1 MEADWEFEVGGDAPL
16 IEACWEGFIDLRQT
30 PERAREL
37 PEAGQLSVL
46 SQVLERLNSR
56 SSPVWTSKCDVLPA
70 LAPEDFD
77 SDELDAPPGC
87 SAHGMACYIDLL
99 PGADRQW
106 SQPRLAEQAAEK
118 FNRAVGRGFIPGK
131 RPKESARALA
141 PGVCSSGSSLDQRPF
156 SAACEAECKHLCALL
171 SAIPLR
177 CCRVDFII
185 RGARIAPGVMG
196 LGVTSYITAC
206 GPSAKEAKDVLE
218 TALSEF
224 ANALCP
230 HSTLQ

>member
-1 MEADWEFEVGGDAPL
+1 MEADWEFEVGGDAPV
-16 IEACWEGFIDLRQT
+16 IEACWEGFIDLRRA

-37 PEAGQLSVL
+37 PEAAQLSGL

-70 LAPEDFD
+70 LDPEDFEA
-77 SDELDAPPGC
+77 DELDAPPGC

-99 PGADRQW
+99 PKADGKW
-106 SQPRLAEQAAEK
+106 SLP
-118 FNRAVGRGFIPGK
+118 
-131 RPKESARALA
+131 ALA
-141 PGVCSSGSSLDQRPF
+141 
-156 SAACEAECKHLCALL
+156 EAECKHLCALL
-171 SAIPLR
+171 GGVPLR

-185 RGARIAPGVMG
+185 RAARVAPGVLD

-224 ANALCP
+224 ANALCS
-230 HSTLQ
+230 HATVQ